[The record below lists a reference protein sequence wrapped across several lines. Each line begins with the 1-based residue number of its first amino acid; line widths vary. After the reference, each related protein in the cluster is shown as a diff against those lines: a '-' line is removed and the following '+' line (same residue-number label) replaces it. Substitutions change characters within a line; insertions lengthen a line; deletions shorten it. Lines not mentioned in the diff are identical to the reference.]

1 MIKIIVSII
10 AIVFF
15 NDAMASNEIRISA
28 IPRASQSPILY
39 GIQERLPAVAE
50 RHGIKGAKITI
61 VPSNSSAL
69 ALNQLPAG
77 DIDLVMAALPAV
89 INKHIKSPGQLKMLA
104 VVNTAIFSLVCK
116 PYVKDI
122 RDIKS
127 KKYVISMQSRN
138 TSPHLAAKYIGKT
151 IFGDPEALEGH
162 LITQPADQAFQLM
175 QDPSPGTIDCSLH
188 GSPHNNLLEEKPG
201 YNVLYRD
208 DPINGISSISNGIVT
223 TPNWLSKNEKL
234 ARALIETINEVY
246 AEFNRDKTRLV
257 HLFVKKDGINEDP
270 NRLIKFYTQ
279 SQVRAE
285 SRITPSIRR
294 MVEFSESVGY
304 VAAGATKN
312 LDGMIWR
319 PDLLK

>member
-1 MIKIIVSII
+1 MIKVIASIV
-10 AIVFF
+10 A
-15 NDAMASNEIRISA
+15 AMISASAVASNEIRISA

-50 RHGIKGAKITI
+50 KHGIKDAKIII

-89 INKHIKSPGQLKMLA
+89 INKHIKDPGQLRMLA
-104 VVNTAIFSLVCK
+104 VVNTAIFTLVCK

-122 RDIKS
+122 KDIKN

-151 IFGDPEALEGH
+151 VFGDPGALEGN

-175 QDPSPGTIDCSLH
+175 QDPSPGTVDCSLH

-208 DPINGISSISNGIVT
+208 DPVNGISSISNGIVI
-223 TPNWLSKNEKL
+223 TPKWLSKNEKL
-234 ARALIETINEVY
+234 AKALIETINEVY

-257 HLFVKKDGINEDP
+257 ELFVKKDSINEDP
-270 NRLIKFYTQ
+270 KRLVRFYTQ

-285 SRITPSIRR
+285 NRITPGIRR
-294 MVEFSESVGY
+294 MIEFSESVGY
-304 VAAGATKN
+304 VAPGASKN
-312 LDGMIWR
+312 LDGLIWR
-319 PDLLK
+319 SDLLK